1 MDSKKLSEVI
11 LTSKDIKA
19 IKWICTVFGLCL
31 FFALI
36 MNILYSQNI
45 MTVYLEYFLNDL
57 EFPIYILIVG
67 SILGIPMYNI
77 SKFCVNNYEKGKA
90 LPYILLLLSLYS
102 ALCLLFEHY
111 VSQLFPVFTQFL
123 NVIVIF
129 LLILFGLYATLVNKL
144 SSNKKTK

>member
-90 LPYILLLLSLYS
+90 LPYILLLLGLYS
-102 ALCLLFEHY
+102 ALCLLVEHY
-111 VSQLFPVFTQFL
+111 LSQLFPVFTQFL
-123 NVIVIF
+123 VCVFIF
-129 LLILFGLYATLVNKL
+129 IALLFGLYATLVNKL
-144 SSNKKTK
+144 DKNKETK

>member
-11 LTSKDIKA
+11 IESKDIKA
-19 IKWICTVFGLCL
+19 IKWICTVSGLCL
-31 FFALI
+31 LLALS

-45 MTVYLEYFLNDL
+45 MTVYLEHFLTDL

-77 SKFCVNNYEKGKA
+77 STFCVNNYEKRKA

-102 ALCLLFEHY
+102 ALCLFFEHY
-111 VSQLFPVFTQFL
+111 LTKLFPVFTQFL

-129 LLILFGLYATLVNKL
+129 LLILFGLYATLIDKL
-144 SSNKKTK
+144 NKKKETK